1 MKPVRGELIGV
12 AQAAAMIGL
21 SPGWLYTGMR
31 TGKLPFPHIQVSI
44 GRTKF
49 DSADIEDYLLRVKQ
63 PAGKE
68 APISTNKTVKE

>member
-1 MKPVRGELIGV
+1 MNPVRGNLIGV
-12 AQAAAMIGL
+12 AQVAAMLGL
-21 SPGWLYTGMR
+21 SPGWVYTGMR
-31 TGKLPFPHIQVSI
+31 AGSLPFPHIQVSI

-68 APISTNKTVKE
+68 VPNK